1 MKNFVK
7 KATSLKAAIA
17 AGIMAPVTMTAV
29 VAPAPAQAQ
38 DVGDILGDI
47 VEGVT
52 RDAARDLRRAPRE
65 ARREARREAQ
75 RERREVRRVD
85 QYVGR
90 EAADGDIPLGAIPA
104 IRQCAYSL
112 TIQYNFRARDAVE
125 SCVNEY
131 NRQRAAR
138 YTPRR

>member
-52 RDAARDLRRAPRE
+52 RDAARDLRRAP
-65 ARREARREAQ
+65 REARREAQ